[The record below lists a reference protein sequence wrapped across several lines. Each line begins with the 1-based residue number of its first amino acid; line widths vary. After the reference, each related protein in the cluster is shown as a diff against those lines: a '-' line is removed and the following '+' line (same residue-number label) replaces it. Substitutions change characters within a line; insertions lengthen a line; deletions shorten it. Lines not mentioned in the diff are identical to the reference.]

1 MLLSVVAPP
10 PLLHLDRQG
19 ELGVTP
25 RPWLR
30 GAAHQ
35 SRMADAKK
43 TVLRLAIVVVAGRR
57 FGAGDGSVVRRM
69 GRWRTRYGDE
79 RAGSSPIFKLGGSV
93 MRASVT
99 PGPTHEHGGVI
110 GGRGSVRRR

>member
-10 PLLHLDRQG
+10 PVLHVDRQG
-19 ELGVTP
+19 ELGVTA

-30 GAAHQ
+30 GAAPK

-43 TVLRLAIVVVAGRR
+43 TVLRLVIVVVAGHS
-57 FGAGDGSVVRRM
+57 FGAGDGSVMRRM
-69 GRWRTRYGDE
+69 GRWRTRYVE
-79 RAGSSPIFKLGGSV
+79 EYAGSSPRFKLCGSV